1 MRAGRV
7 RVGATGPGVTA
18 VDAVQAAVGK
28 STRKRQLLAPE
39 KHTNSGHVIQDP
51 IGLVSERFF

>member
-1 MRAGRV
+1 
-7 RVGATGPGVTA
+7 VGATGPGVTA